1 MVLQRSIEGRS
12 SCRSAFS
19 SRIFCLYF
27 GGSAFLTLATWI
39 TRFLIGWS
47 TWDLTQSPLWVGAV
61 SAAMLLPTFFLSPVF
76 GVLADRLDPRKGML
90 VAYLSEAVISISA
103 AVANFQ
109 GVFSLNWI
117 LCLAFMLGVVS
128 AAQHPM
134 RLVLLPHLVA
144 RPSLPS
150 AVGLASITYNL
161 SRIVGPALGAWLLLS
176 VSTAAAF
183 LLVSALFG
191 VGSLFLLRIRVHV
204 PRSQH
209 HAESILTAMSQGLVV
224 IRNSPL
230 IRLVLILT
238 MVDGMIGRSIMELL
252 PAISGRLIN
261 GDASTLASLSA
272 LAGIGSV
279 LGGVI
284 VSRMRGRERTLLQLV
299 FASLLLSSVVV
310 LMVAWV
316 RDLAGLGL
324 MIMLV
329 SMAVTMIGTGCQ
341 ALIQVCVADAYR
353 GRVLS
358 IWTVVS
364 LGVPALGAFF
374 MGSVAEL
381 VGFVVVLIACA
392 LATAAL
398 VVLLWQRCQVA
409 ALLKGVTA

>member
-1 MVLQRSIEGRS
+1 
-12 SCRSAFS
+12 
-19 SRIFCLYF
+19 
-27 GGSAFLTLATWI
+27 
-39 TRFLIGWS
+39 
-47 TWDLTQSPLWVGAV
+47 
-61 SAAMLLPTFFLSPVF
+61 
-76 GVLADRLDPRKGML
+76 
-90 VAYLSEAVISISA
+90 
-103 AVANFQ
+103 
-109 GVFSLNWI
+109 
-117 LCLAFMLGVVS
+117 
-128 AAQHPM
+128 
-134 RLVLLPHLVA
+134 
-144 RPSLPS
+144 
-150 AVGLASITYNL
+150 
-161 SRIVGPALGAWLLLS
+161 
-176 VSTAAAF
+176 
-183 LLVSALFG
+183 
-191 VGSLFLLRIRVHV
+191 
-204 PRSQH
+204 
-209 HAESILTAMSQGLVV
+209 
-224 IRNSPL
+224 
-230 IRLVLILT
+230 
-238 MVDGMIGRSIMELL
+238 
-252 PAISGRLIN
+252 
-261 GDASTLASLSA
+261 
-272 LAGIGSV
+272 
-279 LGGVI
+279 
-284 VSRMRGRERTLLQLV
+284 MRGRERTLLQLV

>member
-1 MVLQRSIEGRS
+1 MVFQRRIESQS
-12 SCRSAFS
+12 SSRSAFS
-19 SRIFCLYF
+19 SRVFCLYF

-76 GVLADRLDPRKGML
+76 GVLADRLDPRQGML
-90 VAYLSEAVISISA
+90 VAYLSEAFISVSA
-103 AVANFQ
+103 AVANYQ
-109 GVFSLNWI
+109 GQFSLHWI
-117 LCLAFMLGVVS
+117 LALAFLLGVVS

-144 RPSLPS
+144 RPALPS

-161 SRIVGPALGAWLLLS
+161 SRIVGPALGAWLL
-176 VSTAAAF
+176 VSMSTGAAF
-183 LLVSALFG
+183 LLVAVLFG
-191 VGSLFLLRIRVHV
+191 IGSLFLLRIRVRV
-204 PRSQH
+204 PRAAH
-209 HAESILTAMSQGLVV
+209 HVESIFVAMSQGLRV

-252 PAISGRLIN
+252 PAISGRLIQ

-284 VSRMRGRERTLLQLV
+284 VSRMRGRERSLLQLV
-299 FASLLLSSVVV
+299 FGSLLLCSVVV
-310 LMVAWV
+310 LPVVWV
-316 RDLAGLGL
+316 HDRAGLGA

-364 LGVPALGAFF
+364 LGVPALGAFL
-374 MGSVAEL
+374 MGSLAEM
-381 VGFVVVLIACA
+381 VGFVAVLIACA

-398 VVLLWQRCQVA
+398 VVVLWQRCHVATVLKNVA
-409 ALLKGVTA
+409 A

>member
-1 MVLQRSIEGRS
+1 MVFQRRPESPS
-12 SCRSAFS
+12 SGRSAFS

-27 GGSAFLTLATWI
+27 AGSVFLTLATWV

-47 TWDLTQSPLWVGAV
+47 TWALTESPLWVGAV
-61 SAAMLLPTFFLSPVF
+61 SATMLLPTFFLSPVF

-90 VAYLSEAVISISA
+90 VAYLSEAVISVSA

-109 GVFSLNWI
+109 GVFTLNWI
-117 LCLAFMLGVVS
+117 LVLAFLLGVVS

-134 RLVLLPHLVA
+134 RLVLLPHLIA

-161 SRIVGPALGAWLLLS
+161 SRIIGPALGAWLLVS
-176 VSTAAAF
+176 VSTGAAF

-191 VGSLFLLRIRVHV
+191 IGSLFLLRIRVEV
-204 PRSQH
+204 SRSQH
-209 HAESILTAMSQGLVV
+209 HAESIFSAMSQGLLV

-261 GDASTLASLSA
+261 GDAGTLASLSA
-272 LAGIGSV
+272 LAGIGSI
-279 LGGVI
+279 LGGLI
-284 VSRMRGRERTLLQLV
+284 VSRMRGRERALLQLV
-299 FASLLLSSVVV
+299 FGSLLLCSVVV
-310 LMVAWV
+310 LLVAWAS
-316 RDLAGLGL
+316 DLTGLGL

-341 ALIQVCVADAYR
+341 ALIQVCVVDAYR

-364 LGVPALGAFF
+364 LGVPALGAFI
-374 MGSVAEL
+374 MGSAAEV
-381 VGFVVVLIACA
+381 VGFVAVLIACA

-398 VVLLWQRCQVA
+398 VVILWQRYQVA
-409 ALLKGVTA
+409 LVLKKVPA